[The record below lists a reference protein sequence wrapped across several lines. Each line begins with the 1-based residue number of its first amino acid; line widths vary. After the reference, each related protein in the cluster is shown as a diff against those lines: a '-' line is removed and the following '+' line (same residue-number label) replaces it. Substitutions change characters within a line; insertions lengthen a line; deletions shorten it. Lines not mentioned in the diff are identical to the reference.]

1 MSVQVD
7 IYIRYFRNSARGRR
21 YQLGKRARGNRNTF
35 KALFIGEAL
44 AYNTIGE
51 APSIDKDSN
60 KINPIYPY
68 RYNKRFSIY
77 SLLSYCLVLNSP
89 FSLLSTTSGRS

>member
-21 YQLGKRARGNRNTF
+21 YQLSKGARDNRNTF
-35 KALFIGEAL
+35 KALFTGEAL

-51 APSIDKDSN
+51 APSVNKGSN
-60 KINPIYPY
+60 KINSINPY
-68 RYNKRFSIY
+68 KYNKRLSIY
-77 SLLSYCLVLNSP
+77 SLLN
-89 FSLLSTTSGRS
+89 